1 MMRLALLYRLA
12 IPIFLTLALG
22 TVFFRMLIPIVLS
35 MAVARLLLLVIRIT
49 GNRVGK
55 EGEKADRRGKFID
68 SSYRILDDSED
79 STK

>member
-12 IPIFLTLALG
+12 IPILLTLALA

-35 MAVARLLLLVIRIT
+35 MVFARLLLLVIRIA
-49 GNRVGK
+49 GNRMGK
-55 EGEKADRRGKFID
+55 SGEKADGRGTFVD
-68 SSYRILDDSED
+68 SSYRIIDDSED